1 MIRRLLAAC
10 LAGASALAAAPAD
23 PSALAAAI
31 DAALVARDVPA
42 LRALVHPDGLSPAD
56 LAALEPTLAGLIPAA
71 GKATVTV
78 DRLPDGID
86 LARPRVANGVR
97 IELNHP
103 PAGIIRIETQ
113 EGRAKIASTLPYANV
128 NGACLL
134 TGTRRIDL
142 GWRGPPD
149 RPLSF
154 ALVNPFPSG
163 PVKITLRYNAS
174 GVDLTQKF
182 TRHSGSI
189 AGQHIEE
196 LIVDGIPEGFTGSLV
211 LREGKEE
218 IFRSEPLTGR
228 TTFTYRRP
236 AP

>member
-1 MIRRLLAAC
+1 MIRLLLAAC
-10 LAGASALAAAPAD
+10 LAGASALAASPAD
-23 PSALAAAI
+23 PAALALAI
-31 DAALVARDVPA
+31 DAALVARDAPA

-56 LAALEPTLAGLIPAA
+56 LAALEPTLAGLVPAA
-71 GKATVTV
+71 GKAVVTV

-86 LARPRVANGVR
+86 IGRPRIAHGIR
-97 IELNHP
+97 TELNHP
-103 PAGIIRIETQ
+103 PAGIIRIETR
-113 EGRAKIASTLPYANV
+113 EGRAKIASTLPYASV

-134 TGTRRIDL
+134 VGARRIDL
-142 GWRGPPD
+142 GWRGPDD

-154 ALVNPFPSG
+154 ALADPFPAG
-163 PVKITLRYNAS
+163 PVEITLRYNAS

-182 TRHSGSI
+182 TRHSGTV

-196 LIVDGIPEGFTGSLV
+196 LTVDGLPQGFDGRLV
-211 LREGKEE
+211 LRDGKEE
-218 IFRSEPLTGR
+218 IFRSEPLAGR